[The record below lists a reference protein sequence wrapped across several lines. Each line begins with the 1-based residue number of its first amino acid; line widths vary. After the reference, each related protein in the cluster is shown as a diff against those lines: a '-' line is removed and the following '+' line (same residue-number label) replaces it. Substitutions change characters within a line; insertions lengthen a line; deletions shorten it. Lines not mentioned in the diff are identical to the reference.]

1 MDIKNKIEIVENILF
16 ELKGKMEKG
25 EMSIE
30 DEGRYENF
38 LYNLKDL
45 ILDV

>member
-1 MDIKNKIEIVENILF
+1 MDNKNKIKTIEDLLLQ
-16 ELKGKMEKG
+16 LKESMEKG
-25 EMSIE
+25 EMSVE
-30 DEGRYENF
+30 EEASYENF

>member
-1 MDIKNKIEIVENILF
+1 MNIKNKIELIENLLF
-16 ELKGKMEKG
+16 ELKEKMEKG

>member
-1 MDIKNKIEIVENILF
+1 MNTKNKIELIENLLF
-16 ELKGKMEKG
+16 ELKDKMEKG

>member
-16 ELKGKMEKG
+16 ELKDKMEKG
-25 EMSIE
+25 EMSIK